1 MYLSF
6 TVLICNFDKKK
17 RGEVEE
23 RKHDEG
29 LCLYGQNYS
38 GVVRRLYLISGNW
51 ICIQM

>member
-6 TVLICNFDKKK
+6 TVLICNFDKK

-29 LCLYGQNYS
+29 LCMD
-38 GVVRRLYLISGNW
+38 RIIPER
-51 ICIQM
+51 